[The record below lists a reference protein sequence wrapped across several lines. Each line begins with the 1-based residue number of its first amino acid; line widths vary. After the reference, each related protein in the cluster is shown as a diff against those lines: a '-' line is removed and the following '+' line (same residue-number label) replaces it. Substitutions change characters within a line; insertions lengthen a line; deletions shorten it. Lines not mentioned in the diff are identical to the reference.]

1 MATRSTNE
9 ARKYSNLGQ
18 FAEVPMVASDIIYEG
33 SLVGTASGIAR
44 PLVAGDP
51 FAGFCSKK
59 ADNSAGAASDI
70 RVKVYRRGDVEM
82 DEVGVSSAASNGA
95 LVYASDDDTLTL
107 TVGTNTKIGRV
118 IEWISGTKCRVYF
131 EEYFSDV

>member
-1 MATRSTNE
+1 M
-9 ARKYSNLGQ
+9 
-18 FAEVPMVASDIIYEG
+18 
-33 SLVGTASGIAR
+33 
-44 PLVAGDP
+44 
-51 FAGFCSKK
+51 
-59 ADNSAGAASDI
+59 
-70 RVKVYRRGDVEM
+70 DV
-82 DEVGVSSAASNGA
+82 VGVSSAASNGA